1 MLDYWKSEAK
11 SQEVKGAEENIRL
24 RNLVNAQHMY
34 SALARVINKHTLK
47 GFVAFRKSAR
57 RQTEVKTQR
66 DEEVK
71 TQRVVGLAIELPTET
86 ETDECNAELSPT
98 PKSGA

>member
-1 MLDYWKSEAK
+1 
-11 SQEVKGAEENIRL
+11 
-24 RNLVNAQHMY
+24 MY

-71 TQRVVGLAIELPTET
+71 TQRVVGLAIELPTK
-86 ETDECNAELSPT
+86 TDERNAELSPT